1 MDNSKTEAINT
12 SSTAA
17 CNYLCLDATP
27 TDEGDQLDSDLLDF
41 MLDFDAT
48 FEEEH
53 GDDELDSTTQS
64 IKQEKKM
71 KKALKQLY
79 EALRDVFPHQLAES
93 SGFIE
98 DMVNEILACPPSDDF
113 QAGLMDLMA
122 LSKDK
127 DAIKRATGLAAR
139 KWQINEKKFQ
149 CSKLKATMQQ
159 HAVRAKKLVLQQT
172 ELKKRREI
180 LQSELEKVD
189 SKLSDLPAT
198 IAQEKSMGM
207 AADGKTLA
215 EHVLKA
221 EAGEGDLG
229 SGSRCTH

>member
-1 MDNSKTEAINT
+1 MTEAINT

-27 TDEGDQLDSDLLDF
+27 TDAGDQLDSDLLDF

-113 QAGLMDLMA
+113 HASLMDLMA

-127 DAIKRATGLAAR
+127 DAIKRATDLAAR

-149 CSKLKATMQQ
+149 CSKLKANNM
-159 HAVRAKKLVLQQT
+159 LS
-172 ELKKRREI
+172 ERR
-180 LQSELEKVD
+180 SWFC
-189 SKLSDLPAT
+189 SKPS
-198 IAQEKSMGM
+198 
-207 AADGKTLA
+207 
-215 EHVLKA
+215 
-221 EAGEGDLG
+221 
-229 SGSRCTH
+229 